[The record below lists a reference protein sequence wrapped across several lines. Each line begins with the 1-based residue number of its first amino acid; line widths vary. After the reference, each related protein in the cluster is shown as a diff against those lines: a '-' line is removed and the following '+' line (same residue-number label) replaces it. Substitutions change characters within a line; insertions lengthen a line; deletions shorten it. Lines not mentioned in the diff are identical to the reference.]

1 MTSNEPFVKVGQAHS
16 HRDGGNQRC
25 FLSESRLD
33 FGKTRPAVYGK
44 VRATVRK
51 RRGEETGDKEEK

>member
-1 MTSNEPFVKVGQAHS
+1 MKVGQAHS